1 MLAGMAAFCH
11 HGGGKMRVA
20 LGGASD
26 EAGRMASMIDLAEE
40 WRKLDSVRRP
50 PDSVEIWDERAETFT
65 AEDAPSDYV
74 SAFIERM
81 ALRKGESVL
90 DMGCG
95 AGLLSLPLARL
106 GHPVIAADFSTGMLD
121 RLSASLDA
129 DPDLSVRTLNMSW
142 EDDWERCG
150 VAARS
155 VDVAMASRSLITH
168 DLEGCLAKLSASAKR
183 RVCVT
188 VTTGLSPRVEPAAIK
203 ALGAPVVRAN
213 DALFVFGFACDL
225 GFEPEVGYIR
235 SPRHRLYPS
244 PEEAREHLMRAC
256 DYLDPR
262 LPAADAAQARARL
275 AKWVDDHLVRFD
287 FPQGKGEWG
296 LDRPS
301 HVSWAFIS
309 WDV

>member
-1 MLAGMAAFCH
+1 M
-11 HGGGKMRVA
+11 
-20 LGGASD
+20 
-26 EAGRMASMIDLAEE
+26 
-40 WRKLDSVRRP
+40 
-50 PDSVEIWDERAETFT
+50 DERAETFT
-65 AEDAPSDYV
+65 AKDAPSDYV

-106 GHPVIAADFSTGMLD
+106 GHPVVAADFSTGMLD
-121 RLSASLDA
+121 RLSAALDA

-142 EDDWERCG
+142 EDDWGRCG

-168 DLEGCLAKLSASAKR
+168 DLKGCLAKLSASAKR

-188 VTTGLSPRVEPAAIK
+188 VTTGLSPRVDPAAIK

-225 GFEPEVGYIR
+225 GFEPEVSYIR

-256 DYLDPR
+256 DYLDPC

-275 AKWVDDHLVRFD
+275 AKWVDDHLVRFGSS
-287 FPQGKGEWG
+287 QGKGEWG